1 MSGKRKQ
8 MTPNKKDIDILNK
21 YMVGQKITDVRWLT
35 REQTDDYW
43 EHWYDRPIQ
52 ITLENGI
59 TLIPMAD
66 DEGNEAG
73 VMSTTIPNMEIIW
86 AESD

>member
-1 MSGKRKQ
+1 
-8 MTPNKKDIDILNK
+8 MTPSKKNIDILNK

-43 EHWYDRPIQ
+43 ENWYDRPIQ

-59 TLIPMAD
+59 TLIPMR
-66 DEGNEAG
+66 DEGENEAG
-73 VMSTTIPNMEIIW
+73 VMSTNIPNMEIIW
-86 AESD
+86 AERD